1 MRRSPT
7 VLSAAADAAL
17 PPCPSKTAAQS
28 VRWSAGPSRMPRTY
42 SVSSPLTAR
51 PCARPTSMMS
61 SSTSTSS
68 GPTSPLVVSIQ
79 VALLSP
85 ATTLTSGCSCYM
97 ETCALSRALSRLL
110 VIDCSLH
117 RSGCYHF
124 ENQADCT
131 SCGYNSGPQRER
143 RAFKQREPRP
153 AGTDVG
159 PAEAAGLSVRRHLC
173 WKGVAQRQNIPRP
186 RAPSSPSIA
195 VGRRLRPT
203 TPRPCGSCAA
213 ALVARRRSP
222 SRDGPYTP
230 AATTC
235 GGPRARGVV
244 STLER
249 HSGRAMGATFTRPT
263 AIVSGSAR
271 ARAYGVGYNSKADR
285 RALGTTR
292 GHVPVTGINTLHT

>member
-1 MRRSPT
+1 MLIPHVT
-7 VLSAAADAAL
+7 WKL
-17 PPCPSKTAAQS
+17 
-28 VRWSAGPSRMPRTY
+28 
-42 SVSSPLTAR
+42 AR
-51 PCARPTSMMS
+51 CLERCLDCS
-61 SSTSTSS
+61 SS
-68 GPTSPLVVSIQ
+68 I
-79 VALLSP
+79 ALF
-85 ATTLTSGCSCYM
+85 
-97 ETCALSRALSRLL
+97 
-110 VIDCSLH
+110 IDE
-117 RSGCYHF
+117 GCYHF

-131 SCGYNSGPQRER
+131 SCGPTADRSARP
-143 RAFKQREPRP
+143 AFKQREPRA
-153 AGTDVG
+153 AGADVG

-213 ALVARRRSP
+213 ALVAWRRSP

>member
-1 MRRSPT
+1 M
-7 VLSAAADAAL
+7 
-17 PPCPSKTAAQS
+17 
-28 VRWSAGPSRMPRTY
+28 
-42 SVSSPLTAR
+42 
-51 PCARPTSMMS
+51 
-61 SSTSTSS
+61 
-68 GPTSPLVVSIQ
+68 
-79 VALLSP
+79 
-85 ATTLTSGCSCYM
+85 
-97 ETCALSRALSRLL
+97 
-110 VIDCSLH
+110 
-117 RSGCYHF
+117 
-124 ENQADCT
+124 
-131 SCGYNSGPQRER
+131 CGHNSGPQPTTSIYTA
-143 RAFKQREPRP
+143 RATSCGP
-153 AGTDVG
+153 AGADVG
-159 PAEAAGLSVRRHLC
+159 PAEAAGLSVRQHLC

-213 ALVARRRSP
+213 ALVAWRRSP